1 MPFLDQISLLA
12 PKIQNSHPLRVH
24 ILLRRESASKYVTN
38 MLSNNKSYKEKIK
51 TKERFSAQERLTH
64 RVAFEIEKTNVSW
77 YHLSRD
83 MNEVVEGTA
92 SSKALRWGGA
102 HPQHEVRKPCVC
114 SGAVGV
120 ENREERGCHQTNWV
134 LCKDAR
140 FKFREMGGHRS

>member
-1 MPFLDQISLLA
+1 MPFLDQISLLV
-12 PKIQNSHPLRVH
+12 PKIQNSHPLRIH

-92 SSKALRWGGA
+92 SSKALRLG
-102 HPQHEVRKPCVC
+102 
-114 SGAVGV
+114 
-120 ENREERGCHQTNWV
+120 
-134 LCKDAR
+134 
-140 FKFREMGGHRS
+140 GGHIHSMR